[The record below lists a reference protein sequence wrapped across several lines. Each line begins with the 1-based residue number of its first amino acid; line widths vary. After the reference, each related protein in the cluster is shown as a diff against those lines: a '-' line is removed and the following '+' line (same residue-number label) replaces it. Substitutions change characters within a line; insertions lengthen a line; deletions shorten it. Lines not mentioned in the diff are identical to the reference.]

1 MINLG
6 RLFYEAGTPSEPD
19 VASDSEKQLL
29 VSSDAEK
36 ITWILPPP
44 TPQTTA
50 GKARQP
56 PLAVKVFFLSA
67 AAAFAIFFGRP
78 IATFAGLAYNSVL
91 HCGQHHEGGTVDK
104 PIQITA
110 KLWNAE
116 LVSDRAGW
124 KPECSTGQD
133 TCGKAIDADGDR
145 TFWQSETKPGAS
157 HWIAIDLGREVM
169 IHSLRVEPSLESWQ
183 DGEGGAARKHLVEV
197 RATTAEQW
205 QPVARGAW
213 RDRVGG
219 MCSSIPE
226 RISQA
231 IVTLTSWLL
240 SKVATF
246 EPRKARYVKLTVVD
260 THEVKGKDVGFV
272 TISNVNIWTLP
283 IPETPPFGGRW
294 GETVDFPLV
303 PVTAWLNPKS
313 GRLVTVASYTFDN
326 YQADI
331 HRNTLMAEWDPASGN
346 VTEQVIGSIDHDVFC
361 PGTSMD
367 ENGAVLFTG
376 GSTSDRFTFY
386 DTDKGWVR
394 PEPNRIVQKR
404 GYQGQTYLP
413 DGRTFMIGG
422 TWSGGG
428 DDKNGEVWDGKVWT
442 SLGTKIPASRI
453 KMDPGQCDPQ
463 WKGRPGCE
471 NRDWQQHHPWLYAWK
486 NDYVFHAGPSKKMNW
501 FRLTSGSEEAKDGGV
516 RADDSDAVGGCAV
529 MYDAASGSIL
539 TAGGAPNYHWW
550 VNAED
555 KKNNPAFRL
564 PATNHVYGMTLGEP
578 GQIVEPKRLSSMKFA
593 RVFSNA
599 AVLPN
604 GEIFVVGGQLHG
616 EPFFED
622 TWVATPEIYTPST
635 NEWRDA
641 ARHSIP
647 RVYHSWAMLLP
658 DATVLVGGS
667 GLKQEHD
674 EANHY
679 DAQIY
684 QPSCLFTQDG
694 KTLAKR
700 PIILDNKISEHQLGT
715 EISIQTDVPVDPVA
729 SLIRYSAATHALN
742 NDLRRIPV
750 KLVTQGNPA
759 DRKYTA
765 KIPAEDFIALPGY
778 WMLFVLKDGVPS
790 TAKTVRI
797 FKK

>member
-1 MINLG
+1 MMFNIR
-6 RLFYEAGTPSEPD
+6 RLFYEAVALDEPD
-19 VASDSEKQLL
+19 AASDTENQLH

-36 ITWILPPP
+36 ITWTLTPPK
-44 TPQTTA
+44 PQTTVKKV
-50 GKARQP
+50 KARHP
-56 PLAVKVFFLSA
+56 PIAAKVLFLSSITI
-67 AAAFAIFFGRP
+67 FAIF
-78 IATFAGLAYNSVL
+78 YNTVL
-91 HCGQHHEGGTVDK
+91 RCGQHHEGGKIANK
-104 PIQITA
+104 PIQISA

-116 LVSDRAGW
+116 LIADRAGW
-124 KPECSTGQD
+124 KPECSTGKD
-133 TCGKAIDADGDR
+133 TCGRATDNNGAQ
-145 TFWQSETKPGAS
+145 TFWQSETKLGAR

-169 IHSLRVEPSLESWQ
+169 LHSLRVEPSLESWQ
-183 DGEGGAARKHLVEV
+183 DGDGGAARKHLIAV
-197 RATTAEQW
+197 RAIATEQW

-213 RDRVGG
+213 RDRVG
-219 MCSSIPE
+219 
-226 RISQA
+226 
-231 IVTLTSWLL
+231 
-240 SKVATF
+240 VATF
-246 EPRKARYVKLTVVD
+246 EPRRARYVNLTVVD
-260 THEVKGKDVGFV
+260 THEIKGKDVGFV
-272 TISNVNIWTLP
+272 TISDINIWTLP
-283 IPETPPFGGRW
+283 IPESPPAGGKW

-331 HRNTLMAEWDPASGN
+331 HRKTVQAEWDPASGN
-346 VTEQVIGSIDHDVFC
+346 VTEQIIGSIDHDVFC

-367 ENGAVLFTG
+367 ENGSVLFTG
-376 GSTSDRFTFY
+376 GSTSDRFTIY
-386 DTDKGWVR
+386 NPDNGWVK
-394 PEPNRIVQKR
+394 PEQNRIAQKR

-428 DDKNGEVWDGKVWT
+428 EDKNGEVYDGKTWT

-453 KMDPGQCDPQ
+453 KMDPGQCDPM

-486 NDYVFHAGPSKKMNW
+486 NGYVFHAGPSKKMNW
-501 FRLTSGSEEAKDGGV
+501 FRLTKGSEEAKDGGV
-516 RADDSDAVGGCAV
+516 RGDDSDAVGGCAV
-529 MYDAASGSIL
+529 MFDAVRGSIL

-550 VNAED
+550 VRAD
-555 KKNNPAFRL
+555 DQKNNPAFRL
-564 PATNHVYGMTLGEP
+564 PATNNVFGMTLGEP
-578 GQIVEPKRLSSMKFA
+578 GQIVKPQRLAPMKFA
-593 RVFSNA
+593 RVFANA
-599 AVLPN
+599 AILPN
-604 GEIFVVGGQLHG
+604 GEIFVAGGQLHG
-616 EPFFED
+616 EPFYED

-635 NEWRDA
+635 NKWRDA

-647 RVYHSWAMLLP
+647 RVYHSWVMLLP

-684 QPSCLFTQDG
+684 QPSYLFTQDG
-694 KTLAKR
+694 KALAKR
-700 PIILDNKISEHQLGT
+700 PTILDNKISEHQLGT
-715 EISIQTDVPVDPVA
+715 DIAIQTDVAVDLDA

-750 KLVTQGNPA
+750 RLVPQGNPA
-759 DRKYTA
+759 DKKYTVR
-765 KIPAEDFIALPGY
+765 IPAEDFVALPGY

-790 TAKTVRI
+790 TAKTVRL